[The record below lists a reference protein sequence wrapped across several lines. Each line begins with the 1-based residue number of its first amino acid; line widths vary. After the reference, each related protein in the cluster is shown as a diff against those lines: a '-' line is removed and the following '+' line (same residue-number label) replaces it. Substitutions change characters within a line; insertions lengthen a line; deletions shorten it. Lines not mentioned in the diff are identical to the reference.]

1 MLWNSMFTK
10 KNLLVSGICACPGIV
25 AGNVYIWDNVVEQN
39 MKEGDILLLLN
50 LTDKLPFWA
59 IQKSGAIISCGHT
72 SYSHLTSFAMALNK
86 PCIVGAV
93 FSCLPENH
101 SLVVVDSYKSAMV
114 YSELNDVPELVMT
127 DQENK
132 WLLDVA
138 DKVNEKLYS
147 KSDKPLAHVINLKGS
162 EYYIDYISGIF
173 FDSMIFQKELHAIS
187 DLKSVI
193 CRIHHQH
200 PDIGIYYRF
209 SSDVLRYKDDKS
221 GLKREIEFVCMLQDA
236 GIPIH
241 VFVANASSYNDI
253 VRFRHFISC
262 ICGLS
267 MSTKVGTM
275 IENKQ
280 IVDCLDSIVSDNLI
294 NFAAVG
300 INDLMSSYLQLE
312 RDDPRNQENF
322 RINTSLISNAL
333 IYISNVLTTKSIP
346 YYIGF
351 PKYVHFSADYELLN
365 RFGYNIFFGTHSIFT
380 IAQKYGRIREK

>member
-10 KNLLVSGICACPGIV
+10 NNLLVSGICACPGIV
-25 AGNVYIWDNVVEQN
+25 AGRIYIGDNGVEQN
-39 MKEGDILLLLN
+39 LNEGDILLLLN
-50 LTDKLPFWA
+50 LTDELPFWA

-101 SLVVVDSYKSAMV
+101 SLVVVDSQESIIA
-114 YSELNDVPELVMT
+114 YSELNDVSELVMS
-127 DQENK
+127 DKENK

-147 KSDKPLAHVINLKGS
+147 MNDKPLAHVIDLKGS

-173 FDSMIFQKELHAIS
+173 LDSMIFQKESYAIS

-193 CRIHHQH
+193 YNIHHRH

-209 SSDVLRYKDDKS
+209 SSDALRYKDDKLQ
-221 GLKREIEFVCMLQDA
+221 LKREIEFVCTLQDV

-253 VRFRHFISC
+253 VAFRQFISC
-262 ICGLS
+262 ICGLNVS
-267 MSTKVGTM
+267 IKVGTM

-294 NFAAVG
+294 DFAAVG

-312 RDDPRNQENF
+312 RDDPKNQENF
-322 RINTSLISNAL
+322 RIDANPISNAL
-333 IYISNVLTTKSIP
+333 IAISNVLTKKSIP

-351 PKYVHFSADYELLN
+351 PKYSRFSADYELLN
-365 RFGYNIFFGTHSIFT
+365 RFGYNVFFGTHSLFA
-380 IAQKYGRIREK
+380 IAQKYGRI